1 MSEMR
6 DQELHRMIADTAK
19 LNEETRKFVAE
30 QHKLMTE
37 GDKLR
42 TEAAKLDRE
51 RVWFPWLQLLTVAIS
66 SAAIGAVV
74 AKLFH

>member
-1 MSEMR
+1 MSELH
-6 DQELHRMIADTAK
+6 DQAALQRMF
-19 LNEETRKFVAE
+19 EETRKFVAE
-30 QHKLMTE
+30 QHKLMAE

-42 TEAAKLDRE
+42 TAKLDRE
-51 RVWFPWLQLLTVAIS
+51 RVWFPLTVAIS